1 MIGLVKS
8 ALKMTIG
15 NEFLKWNELQEELPD
30 LEMKL
35 NNRPLSYFENDGQLP
50 VLTLNVN
57 SLLFLISNL
66 LPDLEPN
73 YIQIGELGKR
83 GKHLLKCR
91 EAKWC
96 L

>member
-8 ALKMTIG
+8 ALNMTIG
-15 NEFLKWNELQEELPD
+15 NEFLKWNEPQEVLLD
-30 LEMKL
+30 LEMKS
-35 NNRPLSYFENDGQLP
+35 NNRPLSYFENDEQLP
-50 VLTLNVN
+50 VVNLNVN
-57 SLLFLISNL
+57 SLLLLISNL

-73 YIQIGELGKR
+73 CIEIGELRKR